1 MRRAHWLIAMA
12 TLAGGCNSGAPEITA
27 REIFPDTTAA
37 ALAEAAA
44 KGDTERV
51 RRLIAAGADPNAR
64 GRDGVT
70 VSQWALMN
78 QSPKGLAA
86 LLEGSADPALADS
99 SGETVVHYAAKANV
113 PLYLEVL
120 LKHGADPNTPNGVTR
135 ATPLVP
141 ALMANRD
148 ENFRML
154 MAAGADPNAP
164 DRMGDTPLHVAAK
177 INAFA
182 RVLDLLAAS
191 HLISRRPADSGP
203 SVPPFSGS
211 PSTVRNSSTVAAIS
225 PVAVMTRKSDRPTTA
240 DMFAVSPYP
249 GPFGAELRS

>member
-1 MRRAHWLIAMA
+1 MRRVPWLMA
-12 TLAGGCNSGAPEITA
+12 IVTLAGGCNGGGAPEVTA

-44 KGDTERV
+44 EGDTERV
-51 RRLIAAGADPNAR
+51 RRLIAAGANPNAR

-86 LLEGSADPALADS
+86 LLEGGADPALADS
-99 SGETVVHYAAKANV
+99 SGATVVHFAAMTNV
-113 PLYLEVL
+113 PVYLEVL
-120 LKHGADPNTPNGVTR
+120 LKHGADPNTPNGITR

-141 ALMANRD
+141 ALMANRE

-182 RVLDLLAAS
+182 RVLDLLEAGADPRATNKRGTTFQTYLDMTPTDLL
-191 HLISRRPADSGP
+191 HAEARRQREAIHAW
-203 SVPPFSGS
+203 
-211 PSTVRNSSTVAAIS
+211 VR
-225 PVAVMTRKSDRPTTA
+225 
-240 DMFAVSPYP
+240 
-249 GPFGAELRS
+249 EHQ

>member
-1 MRRAHWLIAMA
+1 MRRTRWLLAIAA
-12 TLAGGCNSGAPEITA
+12 LASGCNAGGAPKVTA
-27 REIFPDTTAA
+27 REIFPDTAAA

-44 KGDTERV
+44 EGDTERV
-51 RRLIAAGADPNAR
+51 RRLIAAGADPDAR

-86 LLEGSADPALADS
+86 LLEAGADPALADS
-99 SGETVVHYAAKANV
+99 SGETVVHYAAKTDV
-113 PLYLEVL
+113 PVYLEVL

-141 ALMANRD
+141 ALMAQRE

-182 RVLDLLAAS
+182 RVLDLLEAGADPRAKNKRGTTFQTYLDMTPTDLL
-191 HLISRRPADSGP
+191 HDEARRQREAIHAW
-203 SVPPFSGS
+203 
-211 PSTVRNSSTVAAIS
+211 VR
-225 PVAVMTRKSDRPTTA
+225 
-240 DMFAVSPYP
+240 
-249 GPFGAELRS
+249 EHQ

>member
-1 MRRAHWLIAMA
+1 MRRTLWL
-12 TLAGGCNSGAPEITA
+12 LAIGALVGGCNRGGAPKVTA

-44 KGDTERV
+44 EGNTERV

-86 LLEGSADPALADS
+86 LLEGGADPALADS
-99 SGETVVHYAAKANV
+99 SGETVVHYAAKTNV
-113 PLYLEVL
+113 PVYLEVL

-135 ATPLVP
+135 ATPLAP
-141 ALMANRD
+141 ALMANRE

-182 RVLDLLAAS
+182 RVLDLLEAGADPRATNKRGTTFLTYLDMTPTDLL
-191 HLISRRPADSGP
+191 HDEARRQREAIH
-203 SVPPFSGS
+203 
-211 PSTVRNSSTVAAIS
+211 TWVR
-225 PVAVMTRKSDRPTTA
+225 
-240 DMFAVSPYP
+240 
-249 GPFGAELRS
+249 EHQ

>member
-1 MRRAHWLIAMA
+1 MRRRPWLIAMA
-12 TLAGGCNSGAPEITA
+12 ALWGACGTGGAPKVTA
-27 REIFPDTTAA
+27 RDIFPDSSAA

-44 KGDTERV
+44 EGDTDRV
-51 RRLIAAGADPNAR
+51 RRLIAAGANPNAR

-86 LLEGSADPALADS
+86 LLEGGADPSLADS
-99 SGETVVHYAAKANV
+99 SGETVVHYAAKTNV
-113 PLYLEVL
+113 PVYLEIL

-141 ALMANRD
+141 ALMANRE

-182 RVLDLLAAS
+182 RVLDLLEA
-191 HLISRRPADSGP
+191 
-203 SVPPFSGS
+203 
-211 PSTVRNSSTVAAIS
+211 
-225 PVAVMTRKSDRPTTA
+225 
-240 DMFAVSPYP
+240 
-249 GPFGAELRS
+249 GAEPRATNKRGTTFQKYLDMTPTDLLHDEARRQREAVHAWVREHQ

>member
-12 TLAGGCNSGAPEITA
+12 TLSCGCGGGAPEITA

-44 KGDTERV
+44 EGDTERV
-51 RRLIAAGADPNAR
+51 RRLIAAGADPNSR

-78 QSPKGLAA
+78 KSLKGLAA
-86 LLEGSADPALADS
+86 LLEGGADPSLADS
-99 SGETVVHYAAKANV
+99 SGETVVHYAAKTNV
-113 PLYLEVL
+113 PVYLEIL
-120 LKHGADPNTPNGVTR
+120 LKHGADANTPNGVTR

-141 ALMANRD
+141 ALMAQRE

-154 MAAGADPNAP
+154 LAAGADPNAP

-182 RVLDLLAAS
+182 RALDLLKAGADPRATNQRGTTFQKYLDMTPTNLL
-191 HLISRRPADSGP
+191 HDEARRQREA
-203 SVPPFSGS
+203 VHAW
-211 PSTVRNSSTVAAIS
+211 VR
-225 PVAVMTRKSDRPTTA
+225 
-240 DMFAVSPYP
+240 
-249 GPFGAELRS
+249 EHQ

>member
-1 MRRAHWLIAMA
+1 MRRTGWLIAVA
-12 TLAGGCNSGAPEITA
+12 TLSGGCGSGAPEVTA
-27 REIFPDTTAA
+27 REIFPDTSAA

-44 KGDTERV
+44 DGDTERV
-51 RRLIAAGADPNAR
+51 RRLIAAGANPNAR

-70 VSQWALMN
+70 VSQWALMK

-86 LLEGSADPALADS
+86 LLEGGADPALADS
-99 SGETVVHYAAKANV
+99 SGETVVHYAAKTNV
-113 PLYLEVL
+113 PVYLEVL

-141 ALMANRD
+141 ALMAQRE

-164 DRMGDTPLHVAAK
+164 DRTGDTPLHMAAK

-182 RVLDLLAAS
+182 RVLDLLEAGADPGATN
-191 HLISRRPADSGP
+191 RRGTTFQKYLDQTPTDILHDEARRQREAIHAWVREHG
-203 SVPPFSGS
+203 GE
-211 PSTVRNSSTVAAIS
+211 STGHAQ
-225 PVAVMTRKSDRPTTA
+225 
-240 DMFAVSPYP
+240 
-249 GPFGAELRS
+249 

>member
-1 MRRAHWLIAMA
+1 MRRRPWLITMA
-12 TLAGGCNSGAPEITA
+12 ALWGACGTGEAPNVTA
-27 REIFPDTTAA
+27 RDIFPDSFAA

-44 KGDTERV
+44 KGDTDRV
-51 RRLIAAGADPNAR
+51 RRLIAAGANPNAR

-78 QSPKGLAA
+78 QSPKGFTA
-86 LLEGSADPALADS
+86 LLEGGSDPSLADS
-99 SGETVVHYAAKANV
+99 SGETVVHYAAKTNV
-113 PLYLEVL
+113 PVYLEIL

-141 ALMANRD
+141 ALMANRE

-182 RVLDLLAAS
+182 RVLDLLEAGADPRATNKRGTTFQKYLDMTPTDLL
-191 HLISRRPADSGP
+191 HDEARRQREA
-203 SVPPFSGS
+203 VH
-211 PSTVRNSSTVAAIS
+211 TWVR
-225 PVAVMTRKSDRPTTA
+225 
-240 DMFAVSPYP
+240 
-249 GPFGAELRS
+249 EHQ